1 MSQQEFFIWSA
12 MTGAIS
18 LMAIFA
24 LADIVRTRLVAAWR
38 GLAFVLLTG
47 GGAVLMTG
55 LPEFVFQLADSRVLL
70 AAKAT
75 VGPLSGAA
83 SLLYLV
89 HWLGIKAGERIHT
102 MVMLI
107 AVLIVAAAL
116 VVLLVHLMTSGL
128 APATLIGYAA
138 AINCVP
144 ILLGLAISL
153 RSALLGDPLAW
164 WMTAACILLVCF
176 ATGLY
181 AHGLG
186 LDIGLI
192 GIVLTAVCTL
202 LYFVSVS
209 VLMQMRNATHKQLKN
224 LLRTDTSKSLVT
236 GLPIGSAL
244 IEKVDDA
251 IWRNARFG
259 YDCAALGIC
268 LQNLYELND
277 RGGRDV
283 EIEIH
288 TRTIARLRRAV
299 GFKDVVG
306 HMDAR
311 YIVVLVSGVK
321 DTAAVEQLAQSIFH
335 VLQRP
340 MRVGAFLAESYMHVP
355 EISIGITHVA
365 TRGLQEINVLT
376 LIDQAQ
382 ALAQKAASAQ
392 GRLLVQT
399 YSSAIAPDVQ
409 SQSEIEAA

>member
-12 MTGAIS
+12 MTGAIG

-55 LPEFVFQLADSRVLL
+55 LPEFVFQMTDSRMLL

-89 HWLGIKAGERIHT
+89 HWLGIKANERIHG
-102 MVMLI
+102 MIMLL
-107 AVLIVAAAL
+107 AVLIIAAAL
-116 VVLLVHLMTSGL
+116 VVLMIHLMTSGL
-128 APATLIGYAA
+128 APSTLIGYAA

-144 ILLGLAISL
+144 VMVGLAISL
-153 RSALLGDPLAW
+153 RSALLGDQLAW
-164 WMTAACILLVCF
+164 WMTAACLLLVCF

-186 LDIGLI
+186 LDIGLA
-192 GIVLTAVCTL
+192 GMLVTAVCTL
-202 LYFVSVS
+202 LYFVTVS
-209 VLMQMRNATHKQLKN
+209 VLMQMRNTNHKQLKR
-224 LLRTDTSKSLVT
+224 LLRADPSTSLVT
-236 GLPIGSAL
+236 GLPVGSAFV
-244 IEKVDDA
+244 EKVDDA

-259 YDCAALGIC
+259 YDCAALCIC
-268 LQNLYELND
+268 LKNLYALND

-306 HMDAR
+306 HMDSR
-311 YIVVLVSGVK
+311 CIVVLVSGVK
-321 DTAAVEQLAQSIFH
+321 DPVVVEQIAHHIFS

-340 MRVGAFLAESYMHVP
+340 MRVGAFLRESYMHVP
-355 EISIGITHVA
+355 QISIGITHVA
-365 TRGLQEINVLT
+365 TRGLQEISALS

-382 ALAQKAASAQ
+382 AIAQQADCVEK
-392 GRLLVQT
+392 RLLVQT
-399 YSSAIAPDVQ
+399 YGSAEAPYEQ
-409 SQSEIEAA
+409 SQQ